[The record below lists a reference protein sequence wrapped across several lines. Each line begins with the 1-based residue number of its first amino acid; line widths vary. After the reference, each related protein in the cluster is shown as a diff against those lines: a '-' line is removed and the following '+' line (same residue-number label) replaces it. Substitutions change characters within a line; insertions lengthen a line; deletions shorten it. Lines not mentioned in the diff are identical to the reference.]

1 MSGMLLANV
10 DPAVTDD
17 EIREFLVKYGFPP
30 FSAIEHHAG
39 DGSQPSV
46 LVSFDELD
54 AAKLQ
59 ALQPRI
65 DHVYWHKRELHVRIL
80 QDRFR

>member
-10 DPAVTDD
+10 DPTTTDD

-30 FSAIEHHAG
+30 FSSIERHAG
-39 DGSQPSV
+39 DGSAPSA
-46 LVSFDELD
+46 LVSFDTLD
-54 AAKLQ
+54 TVALTKLQ
-59 ALQPRI
+59 DRV
-65 DHVYWHKRELHVRIL
+65 DHVYWKHRELHVRVL

>member
-10 DPAVTDD
+10 DPAASDD

-30 FSAIEHHAG
+30 FTKIEHFEG

-46 LVSFDELD
+46 LLSFDELD
-54 AAKLQ
+54 TVALTKLQ
-59 ALQPRI
+59 SRV
-65 DHVYWHKRELHVRIL
+65 DHVYWKHRELRVRIL

>member
-10 DPAVTDD
+10 DPGATDD
-17 EIREFLVKYGFPP
+17 EIRDFLVKYGFPP
-30 FSAIEHHAG
+30 YSAIEHFEG

-46 LVSFDELD
+46 LVSFEGLD
-54 AAKLQ
+54 PAKLQ
-59 ALQPRI
+59 ALQGRI
-65 DHVYWHKRELHVRIL
+65 DHVFWKHRELRVRIL

>member
-10 DPAVTDD
+10 DPAASDD

-30 FSAIEHHAG
+30 FTTIEHHEG

-46 LVSFDELD
+46 LLSFDGLD
-54 AAKLQ
+54 TV
-59 ALQPRI
+59 ALQRLQERI
-65 DHVYWHKRELHVRIL
+65 NHVYWKHRELKVRIL

>member
-10 DPAVTDD
+10 DPSATDE
-17 EIREFLVKYGFPP
+17 EIRDFLVKYGFPP
-30 FSAIEHHAG
+30 YSSIEHHDG

-46 LVSFDELD
+46 LLGFDELD
-54 AAKLQ
+54 TVKLQ

-65 DHVYWHKRELHVRIL
+65 DHVYWKHRELHVRIL